1 MPPGGLGLAHN
12 GLRVPEPGLVMWG
25 AGVVRVRGA
34 GGGRLKGGPRHLG
47 VDRVLALHRGG
58 GELRGG
64 VQGGGVLKN

>member
-12 GLRVPEPGLVMWG
+12 GLRVPEPGL
-25 AGVVRVRGA
+25 GVVRVRGA
-34 GGGRLKGGPRHLG
+34 GGGRLQGGPGHLG